1 MKKSTQKNG
10 FQGNP
15 LMMIQS
21 THIQFLHRKTVT
33 SHITNAPTNIVNQNV
48 RQIVYFKYKHD
59 FDLIMV
65 LLRSM
70 IYFYPRQ
77 IERINGKNHRRFAI
91 FCVFCLL
98 YIYLLWAF
106 CVSGVFFLHFPCS
119 SCRFSL
125 FSIYF
130 ELPPICHTYFN
141 ILYNFTPH

>member
-91 FCVFCLL
+91 FFRFVCSTYICCGRSVFRGYFS
-98 YIYLLWAF
+98 YIFHAVRVVFPYFPYISNFPHISYLF
-106 CVSGVFFLHFPCS
+106 Q
-119 SCRFSL
+119 
-125 FSIYF
+125 YF
-130 ELPPICHTYFN
+130 V
-141 ILYNFTPH
+141 